1 MAAIATATDIEMNSR
16 VKYLVLKINCPLES
30 NIDNQS
36 LRSPIPIRPIRKMG
50 IEIRIANVVANIGE
64 LCRLQINRRKKIT
77 LERFE
82 T

>member
-1 MAAIATATDIEMNSR
+1 MAVVATATDIEMNSR
-16 VKYLVLKINCPLES
+16 VKYRVLKINCPLES

-50 IEIRIANVVANIGE
+50 MEIRIANIVADIGE
-64 LCRLQINRRKKIT
+64 LWRSQMSSKKKIT
-77 LERFE
+77 FEKFE